1 MSVCGGPPF
10 FFVEIGG
17 ISLDLQHYEKKN
29 LAIAK
34 AFEHLKKEHPER
46 LQRRLNLSWS
56 NWGFGLEDF
65 ALSCARLEKA
75 EVRFIELHGNHYGPD
90 LGYNAA
96 TLSRILEDH
105 GLSVG
110 GVCGMFSADN
120 DLSSNRHIQ
129 RQAAIDYI
137 RREAAFTAA
146 LGGRYMLVCPAAV
159 GRPLKY
165 DDSEVERSLDSLS
178 HVADVFTELGI
189 RAAIEPIRAAETSIV
204 HTFEEAKGYIAA
216 LNHPGVQH
224 INGDVYH
231 MLVGESHIA
240 QALWEAGG
248 MLTNLHMADTNRCA
262 LGDGSLDIDT
272 IIRALYLIGYNNDSC
287 FVTPEPLGPGGDPY
301 PAQNAKTDPAIL
313 DRLVQDSIQY
323 FRHREERVLA

>member
-1 MSVCGGPPF
+1 MK
-10 FFVEIGG
+10 
-17 ISLDLQHYEKKN
+17 LQHFEQQN
-29 LAIAK
+29 LKIRE
-34 AFEHLKKEHPER
+34 AFEELKRTSPER
-46 LQRRLNLSWS
+46 LQKRLKFSWS
-56 NWGFGLEDF
+56 NWGFGLESFDQ
-65 ALSCARLEKA
+65 SCARLEKA
-75 EVRFIELHGNHYGPD
+75 GIKYIELHGNHYGAD
-90 LGYNAA
+90 LGYKVQETSKIMA
-96 TLSRILEDH
+96 DH
-105 GLSVG
+105 GIACG

-137 RREAAFTAA
+137 KREAEFTAQMD
-146 LGGRYMLVCPAAV
+146 GKYMLVCPAAV
-159 GRPLKY
+159 GRAGKY
-165 DDSEVERSLDSLS
+165 DDSEIERSVDSLS
-178 HVADVFTELGI
+178 RAADVFVQHGI

-204 HTFEEAKGYIAA
+204 HTFEEAKTYIAK

-240 QALWEAGG
+240 QAIWDAEG

-262 LGDGSLDIDT
+262 LGDGSLDLDT
-272 IIRALYLIGYNNDSC
+272 IIMALYLIGYNNDDSC

-313 DRLVQDSIQY
+313 DKLVFDSVNY
-323 FRHREERVLA
+323 FREREEALLG